1 MDLFHKKKIISARG
15 HQARTISKINIKD
28 RILFVCPLNV
38 GKSKKIAFVG
48 FGLVKRLFRSNE
60 EILGFDKCAHKI
72 ELAVIKYFR
81 NPVIVSD
88 VDGLEFVKNKKKISS
103 YFKSEYR
110 EISEN
115 DFKRVFRKSPSVNE
129 FPTYFEK
136 HSFNY
141 DEFMLNSIS
150 GLHEV
155 LKETYKLNQIEIKE
169 FIKLLHVL
177 IKSHGIKKSLTE
189 INNFYQHNVWKVGIV
204 HTTSR
209 DPKKFVQL
217 FDSRGNDNQLAYI
230 KLR

>member
-1 MDLFHKKKIISARG
+1 M
-15 HQARTISKINIKD
+15 
-28 RILFVCPLNV
+28 

-48 FGLVKRLFRSNE
+48 FGLVKRLFRSDE
-60 EILGFDKCAHKI
+60 EILGFDKSTHKI

-81 NPVIVSD
+81 TPVIASE
-88 VDGLEFVKNKKKISS
+88 VDGLSFIKDKKNASS

-110 EISEN
+110 EISEI
-115 DFKRVFRKSPSVNE
+115 DFKRVFRKSPSVDV
-129 FPTYFEK
+129 FPTYFERV
-136 HSFNY
+136 SFNY

-177 IKSHGIKKSLTE
+177 IKSQGITKSLTE
-189 INNFYQHNVWKVGIV
+189 ITNFYQHNVWNVGLV